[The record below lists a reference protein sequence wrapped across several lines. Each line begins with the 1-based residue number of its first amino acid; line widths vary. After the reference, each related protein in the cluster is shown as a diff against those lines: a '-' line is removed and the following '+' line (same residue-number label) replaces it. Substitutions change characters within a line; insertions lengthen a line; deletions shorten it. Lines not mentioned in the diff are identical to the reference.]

1 MNIKEITEEIIE
13 YNNKKYIIK
22 RDQYELIEIFNERV
36 SYIKK
41 YIDIYE
47 IEDLE
52 IMSRMYINKKIY
64 NVNY

>member
-1 MNIKEITEEIIE
+1 MNKEVTEELIE

-22 RDQYELIEIFNERV
+22 RDQYELIEMFNERIT
-36 SYIKK
+36 YIKK